1 MKRVN
6 MSVGTTTRDESDTV
20 EKARIRTRR
29 SSSRIEAGAL
39 PLAWL
44 AVFVVFSVLLP
55 ETFMSSASVSNILG
69 SQAVPLILTLS
80 LVLPLVC
87 GDYDMSVASVA
98 TLSAMVIAMLNV
110 QQGWPIATAIAV
122 GIVVALICGLVNGAV
137 IVFFGVDSLIVTLG
151 TGTVIQGLV
160 LWLSDS
166 TTISGISTSLVDLV
180 IGYKLFSVPMAFYYG
195 LALCFLLWYLLQ
207 HTALGMRM
215 LFVGR
220 GRDVARLSGI
230 KVGRVRIGALLGS
243 AGLAG
248 VAGALYAGTTG
259 SADPSSG
266 TSFLLP
272 AFAAVFLGATTVIPG
287 RFNAWGAFIAV
298 YFLATGIT
306 GLQLLGAESFVQQLF
321 YGGALVIAV
330 SLAQLARRREARGGS
345 SSS

>member
-1 MKRVN
+1 
-6 MSVGTTTRDESDTV
+6 MSVGTTTGNGTGAAAQTRPR
-20 EKARIRTRR
+20 ARRWT
-29 SSSRIEAGAL
+29 SGIEAGAL
-39 PLAWL
+39 PVAWL
-44 AVFVVFSVLLP
+44 AVFVVFAVLLP
-55 ETFMSSASVSNILG
+55 DTFLSTASISNILG
-69 SQAVPLILTLS
+69 SQAVPLVLTLS

-98 TLSAMVIAMLNV
+98 TLTAMVIGILNV
-110 QQGWPIATAIAV
+110 NHGWSIGAAIVV
-122 GIVVALICGLVNGAV
+122 GLVVALLAGLVNGAV
-137 IVFFGVDSLIVTLG
+137 IVLFGVDSLIVTLG

-160 LWLSDS
+160 LWISDS

-180 IGYKLFSVPMAFYYG
+180 IGYKLFSVPAAFYYG
-195 LALCFLLWYLLQ
+195 LALCVVLWYLLQ
-207 HTALGMRM
+207 HTTLGMRM

-230 KVGRVRIGALLGS
+230 KVGRVRVGALVGS

-248 VAGALYAGTTG
+248 VAGTLYAGTTG

-330 SLAQLARRREARGGS
+330 SVAQLARRREAS
-345 SSS
+345 SAGITS

>member
-1 MKRVN
+1 LW
-6 MSVGTTTRDESDTV
+6 
-20 EKARIRTRR
+20 I
-29 SSSRIEAGAL
+29 SS
-39 PLAWL
+39 
-44 AVFVVFSVLLP
+44 
-55 ETFMSSASVSNILG
+55 
-69 SQAVPLILTLS
+69 
-80 LVLPLVC
+80 
-87 GDYDMSVASVA
+87 
-98 TLSAMVIAMLNV
+98 
-110 QQGWPIATAIAV
+110 
-122 GIVVALICGLVNGAV
+122 
-137 IVFFGVDSLIVTLG
+137 
-151 TGTVIQGLV
+151 
-160 LWLSDS
+160 S

-180 IGYKLFSVPMAFYYG
+180 IGYKLFSVPAAFYYG
-195 LALCFLLWYLLQ
+195 LVLCFVLWYLLQ

-230 KVGRVRIGALLGS
+230 KVGRVRMGALVGS

-248 VAGALYAGTTG
+248 LAGTLYAGTTG

-330 SLAQLARRREARGGS
+330 SLAQLARRREARSGGNAS
-345 SSS
+345 

>member
-1 MKRVN
+1 
-6 MSVGTTTRDESDTV
+6 MSVGTTIEEGTV
-20 EKARIRTRR
+20 AVAPTLPRPRR
-29 SSSRIEAGAL
+29 WTSRIEAGAL
-39 PLAWL
+39 PVAWL
-44 AVFVVFSVLLP
+44 VIFVVFAVLLP
-55 ETFMSSASVSNILG
+55 DTFLSTASIANILG
-69 SQAVPLILTLS
+69 SQAVPLVLTLS

-98 TLSAMVIAMLNV
+98 TLTAMVIGILNV
-110 QQGWPIATAIAV
+110 NHGWSIGAAIVA
-122 GIVVALICGLVNGAV
+122 GLVVALVAGLVNGAV

-160 LWLSDS
+160 LWISNS
-166 TTISGISTSLVDLV
+166 TTISGISSSLVDLV
-180 IGYKLFSVPMAFYYG
+180 IGYKLLSVPAAFYYG
-195 LALCFLLWYLLQ
+195 LVLCLVLWYLLQ

-230 KVGRVRIGALLGS
+230 RVGRVRMGALVGS

-248 VAGALYAGTTG
+248 VAGTLYAGTTG

-330 SLAQLARRREARGGS
+330 SLAQLARRREARSGGTAS
-345 SSS
+345 

>member
-1 MKRVN
+1 
-6 MSVGTTTRDESDTV
+6 MSVRTTTGDGAEAVAPTRPR
-20 EKARIRTRR
+20 ARRWT
-29 SSSRIEAGAL
+29 SRIEAGAL
-39 PLAWL
+39 PVAWL
-44 AVFVVFSVLLP
+44 AVFVVFAVLLP
-55 ETFMSSASVSNILG
+55 NTFLSTASISNILG
-69 SQAVPLILTLS
+69 SQAVPLVLTLS

-98 TLSAMVIAMLNV
+98 TLTAMVIGILNV
-110 QQGWPIATAIAV
+110 NHGWSIGAAIAA
-122 GIVVALICGLVNGAV
+122 GLVAALLAGLVNGAV
-137 IVFFGVDSLIVTLG
+137 IVLFGVDSLIVTLG

-160 LWLSDS
+160 LWISDS

-180 IGYKLFSVPMAFYYG
+180 IGYKLFSVPAAFYYG
-195 LALCFLLWYLLQ
+195 LVLCVVLWYLLQ

-230 KVGRVRIGALLGS
+230 KVGRVRMGALVAS

-248 VAGALYAGTTG
+248 VAGTLYAGTTG

-330 SLAQLARRREARGGS
+330 SLAQLARRREAS
-345 SSS
+345 SAGATS

>member
-1 MKRVN
+1 
-6 MSVGTTTRDESDTV
+6 MSVGTTTGNTAGTAAQ
-20 EKARIRTRR
+20 ARPRTRR
-29 SSSRIEAGAL
+29 WGSRIEAGAL
-39 PLAWL
+39 PVAWL
-44 AVFVVFSVLLP
+44 AVFVVFAVLLP
-55 ETFMSSASVSNILG
+55 DTFLSTASVSNILG
-69 SQAVPLILTLS
+69 SQAVPLVLTLS

-98 TLSAMVIAMLNV
+98 TLAAMVIAMLNV
-110 QQGWPIATAIAV
+110 QQGWPITAAIAA
-122 GIVVALICGLVNGAV
+122 GIAVALLCGLVNGAV

-151 TGTVIQGLV
+151 TGTVIQGIV

-166 TTISGISTSLVDLV
+166 TTISGISSSLVDLV
-180 IGYKLFSVPMAFYYG
+180 IGYKLFSVPAAFYYG
-195 LALCFLLWYLLQ
+195 LALCCVLWYLLQ

-230 KVGRVRIGALLGS
+230 KVGRVRMGALMGS

-248 VAGALYAGTTG
+248 VAGTLYAGTTG

-330 SLAQLARRREARGGS
+330 SLAQLARRREARSGGTTA
-345 SSS
+345 

>member
-1 MKRVN
+1 M
-6 MSVGTTTRDESDTV
+6 
-20 EKARIRTRR
+20 
-29 SSSRIEAGAL
+29 
-39 PLAWL
+39 AWFL
-44 AVFVVFSVLLP
+44 VFVVFAVLLP
-55 ETFMSSASVSNILG
+55 DTFLSTASISNILG
-69 SQAVPLILTLS
+69 SQAVPLVLTLS

-98 TLSAMVIAMLNV
+98 TLTAMVIGILNV
-110 QQGWPIATAIAV
+110 NHGWSIGAAIVA
-122 GIVVALICGLVNGAV
+122 GLVVALLAGLVNGAV

-160 LWLSDS
+160 LWISNS
-166 TTISGISTSLVDLV
+166 TTISGISSSLVDLV
-180 IGYKLFSVPMAFYYG
+180 IGYKLVSVPAAFYYG
-195 LALCFLLWYLLQ
+195 LALCFVLWYLLQ

-230 KVGRVRIGALLGS
+230 KVGRVRMGALVSS

-248 VAGALYAGTTG
+248 VAGTLYAGTTG

-330 SLAQLARRREARGGS
+330 SLAQLARRREARSGGTAS
-345 SSS
+345 

>member
-1 MKRVN
+1 
-6 MSVGTTTRDESDTV
+6 MSVRTTTGKGANAV
-20 EKARIRTRR
+20 APARPRARR
-29 SSSRIEAGAL
+29 WTSRIEAGAL
-39 PLAWL
+39 PVAWL
-44 AVFVVFSVLLP
+44 AVFVVFAVLLP
-55 ETFMSSASVSNILG
+55 NTFLSTASISNILG
-69 SQAVPLILTLS
+69 SQAVPLVLTLS

-98 TLSAMVIAMLNV
+98 TLTAMVIGILNV
-110 QQGWPIATAIAV
+110 NHGWSIGAAIAA
-122 GIVVALICGLVNGAV
+122 GLVAALLAGLVNGAV
-137 IVFFGVDSLIVTLG
+137 IVLFGVDSLIVTLG

-160 LWLSDS
+160 LWISDS

-180 IGYKLFSVPMAFYYG
+180 IGYKLFSVPAAFYYG
-195 LALCFLLWYLLQ
+195 LVLCIVLWYLLQ

-230 KVGRVRIGALLGS
+230 KVGRVRMGALVAS

-248 VAGALYAGTTG
+248 VAGTLYAGTTG

-330 SLAQLARRREARGGS
+330 SLAQLARRREAS
-345 SSS
+345 SAGATS

>member
-1 MKRVN
+1 
-6 MSVGTTTRDESDTV
+6 MSVGTTSAKDSGAAAPTRPHP
-20 EKARIRTRR
+20 RR
-29 SSSRIEAGAL
+29 WTSRIEAGAL
-39 PLAWL
+39 PVAWL
-44 AVFVVFSVLLP
+44 AVFVLFAVLLP
-55 ETFMSSASVSNILG
+55 DTFLSAASISNILG
-69 SQAVPLILTLS
+69 SQAVPLVLTLS

-98 TLSAMVIAMLNV
+98 TLTAMVIGILNV
-110 QQGWPIATAIAV
+110 NHGWSIGAAI
-122 GIVVALICGLVNGAV
+122 VAGLAAALLAGLVNGAV
-137 IVFFGVDSLIVTLG
+137 IVLFGVDSLIVTLG

-160 LWLSDS
+160 LWISDS
-166 TTISGISTSLVDLV
+166 TTIGGISTSLVDLV
-180 IGYKLFSVPMAFYYG
+180 IGYKLFSVPAAFYYG
-195 LALCFLLWYLLQ
+195 LVLCVVLWYLLQ

-230 KVGRVRIGALLGS
+230 RVGRVRMGALVAS

-248 VAGALYAGTTG
+248 VAGTLYAGTTG

-330 SLAQLARRREARGGS
+330 SLAQLARRREAS
-345 SSS
+345 SAGATS

>member
-1 MKRVN
+1 
-6 MSVGTTTRDESDTV
+6 MSVRTTTGEGADAVAPTRPR
-20 EKARIRTRR
+20 ARRWT
-29 SSSRIEAGAL
+29 SRIEAGAL
-39 PLAWL
+39 PVAWL
-44 AVFVVFSVLLP
+44 AVFVVFAVLLP
-55 ETFMSSASVSNILG
+55 NTFLSTASISNILG
-69 SQAVPLILTLS
+69 SQAVPLVLTLS

-98 TLSAMVIAMLNV
+98 TLTAMVIGILNV
-110 QQGWPIATAIAV
+110 NHGWSIGAAIAA
-122 GIVVALICGLVNGAV
+122 GLVAALLAGLVNGAV
-137 IVFFGVDSLIVTLG
+137 IVLFGVDSLIVTLG

-160 LWLSDS
+160 LWISDS

-180 IGYKLFSVPMAFYYG
+180 IGYKLFSVPAAFYYG
-195 LALCFLLWYLLQ
+195 LVLCIVLWYLLQ

-230 KVGRVRIGALLGS
+230 KVGRVRMGALVAS

-248 VAGALYAGTTG
+248 VAGTLYAGTTG

-330 SLAQLARRREARGGS
+330 SLAQLARRREAS
-345 SSS
+345 SAGATS

>member
-1 MKRVN
+1 
-6 MSVGTTTRDESDTV
+6 MSVRTTTGKGADAVAPTGPR
-20 EKARIRTRR
+20 ARRWT
-29 SSSRIEAGAL
+29 SRIEAGAL
-39 PLAWL
+39 PVAWL
-44 AVFVVFSVLLP
+44 AVFVVFAVLLP
-55 ETFMSSASVSNILG
+55 NTFLSTASISNILG
-69 SQAVPLILTLS
+69 SQAVPLVLTLS

-98 TLSAMVIAMLNV
+98 TLTAMVIGILNV
-110 QQGWPIATAIAV
+110 NHGWSIGAAIAA
-122 GIVVALICGLVNGAV
+122 GLVAALLAGLVNGAV
-137 IVFFGVDSLIVTLG
+137 IVLFGVDSLIVTLG

-160 LWLSDS
+160 LWISDS

-180 IGYKLFSVPMAFYYG
+180 IGYKLFSVPAAFYYG
-195 LALCFLLWYLLQ
+195 LVLCVVLWYLLQ

-230 KVGRVRIGALLGS
+230 KVGRVRMGALVAS

-248 VAGALYAGTTG
+248 VAGTLYAGTTG

-330 SLAQLARRREARGGS
+330 SLAQLARRREAS
-345 SSS
+345 SAGATS